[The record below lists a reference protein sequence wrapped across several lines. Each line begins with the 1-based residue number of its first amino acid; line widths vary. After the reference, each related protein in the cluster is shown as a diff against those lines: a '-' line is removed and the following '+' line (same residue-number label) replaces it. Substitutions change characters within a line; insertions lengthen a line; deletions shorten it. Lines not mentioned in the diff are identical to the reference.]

1 MAAIFSKAAA
11 LKVLFLGLIIF
22 SIWSN
27 QLAQAP
33 DNVSTSINNFFDTLY
48 LQQQLQHDAVAHD
61 VGSNSVDNIVTY
73 HLQPMRFTDSIASC
87 ILDVDC
93 HIYYL
98 HVAKTG
104 GTTIES
110 IFSNVIFPPQGRR
123 ETWMPSC
130 CQASM
135 MERFDSSQRKYCS
148 RHFTSVQIPPQN
160 YTQMVQTCMSLHSKS
175 HENTGT
181 RPQRAIALA
190 SLREPIALTLSHI
203 HQICNKRP
211 EERSAERK
219 DACKR
224 CDFDKDTKHWMGWSY
239 RTNMIYANFVKY
251 FVHNSYLHE
260 QTNIEVLMIDTADMT
275 LFTDRLKQTLPEQ
288 FETSFLKET
297 HISNKELKGV
307 CDFAMKS
314 PMLKALS
321 PGVGIYRNFTF
332 GRYG

>member
-61 VGSNSVDNIVTY
+61 VGSNSIDNIVTY

-98 HVAKTG
+98 HIGKTG
-104 GTTIES
+104 GTTIEDF
-110 IFSNVIFPPQGRR
+110 FSNVIFPPQGRR
-123 ETWMPSC
+123 EAWMRSC
-130 CQASM
+130 CAMNM

-148 RHFTSVQIPPQN
+148 RHFTSVQISPKN
-160 YTQMVQTCMSLHSKS
+160 YTQMVQTCMSLHYKS
-175 HENTGT
+175 HENKGT
-181 RPQRAIALA
+181 RPQRAIALT
-190 SLREPIALTLSHI
+190 SLREPIGVTLSGI
-203 HQICNKRP
+203 HQSCNKNFKR
-211 EERSAERK
+211 RSQEIN
-219 DACKR
+219 DTCKR
-224 CDFDKDTKHWMGWSY
+224 CDFDKDTEHWMGWSY
-239 RTNMIYANFVKY
+239 RTNSIYTDVLKKFI
-251 FVHNSYLHE
+251 HSSYLHE
-260 QTNIEVLMIDTADMT
+260 QTNIEVLMIDTADVT

-288 FETSFLKET
+288 FEASFLKET
-297 HISNKELKGV
+297 HISNQEKKGV
-307 CDFAMKS
+307 CDFGMKS

-321 PGVGIYRNFTF
+321 PGLEIYRNFTF

>member
-1 MAAIFSKAAA
+1 MAASFSKVTA
-11 LKVLFLGLIIF
+11 LKVLFGLLGLIIF
-22 SIWSN
+22 SFWSN
-27 QLAQAP
+27 QHQLAQAP
-33 DNVSTSINNFFDTLY
+33 GNVA
-48 LQQQLQHDAVAHD
+48 QQQLQHDADADADADAVA

-98 HVAKTG
+98 HVGKTG

-110 IFSNVIFPPQGRR
+110 FFSNVIFPPPGR
-123 ETWMPSC
+123 EKMVSSC
-130 CQASM
+130 CGLTM
-135 MERFDSSQRKYCS
+135 MKRFDSNPRWYCS
-148 RHFTSVQIPPQN
+148 RHFTSVQISPNN
-160 YTQMVQTCMSLHSKS
+160 YTQMVQTCMSLHYKS
-175 HENTGT
+175 HENNGT
-181 RPQRAIALA
+181 RPQRAIALT
-190 SLREPIALTLSHI
+190 SLREPIGRTLSRI
-203 HQICNKRP
+203 HQVCNKNFQR
-211 EERSAERK
+211 RSAERK
-219 DACKR
+219 DRCKR
-224 CDFDKDTKHWMGWSY
+224 CDFDKDTKHWMGISY
-239 RTNMIYANFVKY
+239 WTNSIYANVVKN

-260 QTNIEVLMIDTADMT
+260 QTNIEVLMIDTADVT

-297 HISNKELKGV
+297 NISNQEKRGL

-321 PGVGIYRNFTF
+321 PGLEIYRNFTL